1 MNLAGETAVRR
12 LALHHAT
19 ESPLSVFRRATPAG
33 SSWVAGSGGSPSWL
47 PGAAALCTR
56 PRGRWRS
63 SMRRGREPRRRCA
76 WSWQRTRRRWRAIA
90 NDRRP
95 RRWAPSLSSFI
106 VCFAFVLR
114 GAVGTRICLCV
125 ARGWHANHEGRP
137 WAGRWCGYKTSM
149 RARHRASIRRRSR
162 FWRWW
167 ASISSPNACWAPLAV
182 HPNVPPIASFAPLRH
197 RSTDNRPAQL
207 TIAPQHNHAPRHR
220 SGARARGGAGRGRL
234 HAGGAA
240 AAARGG
246 DRGGGPAAGGASPAL
261 RAPDGR
267 RTHSIDIIT
276 RRRRRR
282 QRRRVRSWRCPASV
296 GPGWEAGR
304 GGGLPGGRG
313 RGAGG
318 VADSVG
324 GRAFP
329 AAWWVAFG
337 APPPRLDERPARWLG
352 NRTHGGGWL
361 TG

>member
-1 MNLAGETAVRR
+1 MICVSPRNAPRRQQLGRWQRR
-12 LALHHAT
+12 LTQL
-19 ESPLSVFRRATPAG
+19 
-33 SSWVAGSGGSPSWL
+33 VAGRGCSL
-47 PGAAALCTR
+47 HEAERVLAEFHAPGATSAEVRAELAADAEAVAR
-56 PRGRWRS
+56 HRERS
-63 SMRRGREPRRRCA
+63 AAEA
-76 WSWQRTRRRWRAIA
+76 
-90 NDRRP
+90 
-95 RRWAPSLSSFI
+95 
-106 VCFAFVLR
+106 V
-114 GAVGTRICLCV
+114 GAVFVFLHRLRCFCV
-125 ARGWHANHEGRP
+125 ARSCWDQDFACVWRVVGTQIMRGMRP
-137 WAGRWCGYKTSM
+137 WAVRWHGYKTSM

-162 FWRWW
+162 FWQWW

-182 HPNVPPIASFAPLRH
+182 HPNVPPIAFAPLRH

-207 TIAPQHNHAPRHR
+207 TIAPQHNHAPRPR
-220 SGARARGGAGRGRL
+220 SGAGARGGAGRGRL

-282 QRRRVRSWRCPASV
+282 RRIRSWRCPASG

-329 AAWWVAFG
+329 VAWWVAFG
-337 APPPRLDERPARWLG
+337 APPPRLDPERPARWLG
-352 NRTHGGGWL
+352 NRTPHGGGWL